1 VMKCFPVSGTRPYPP
16 RVTAVTAQFWGSLQN
31 GELVTTRCG
40 QCDALT
46 FPPKPI
52 CPHCWADRQE
62 WTTISPS
69 GVLYSYT
76 RIHAAPAQFS
86 QELPYEVG
94 IVDLK
99 DKLRLA
105 CRLVNTDKET
115 LGLDVDVEL
124 VAMQY
129 EDGPLLAAMPL

>member
-1 VMKCFPVSGTRPYPP
+1 MKCFPVSGTRPYPP
-16 RVTAVTAQFWGSLQN
+16 RVTAFTAQFWGSLQN